1 MERQTRQKLET
12 LRSDR
17 GSEFKSNQFKEY
29 CERMGI
35 RREFTAPYSPQ
46 QNGIAEHKNRTLVDK
61 ARSMLNA
68 RKLPTKFWAEAIAT
82 TAYLS
87 NISPTQAIANRTPY
101 EAWWGVKHTVCHL
114 KVFGCIVLTHLPSHT
129 L

>member
-1 MERQTRQKLET
+1 
-12 LRSDR
+12 
-17 GSEFKSNQFKEY
+17 
-29 CERMGI
+29 MGI

-87 NISPTQAIANRTPY
+87 NISPTQAIPNRTPY
-101 EAWWGVKHTVCHL
+101 EAWRGVKPTVCHL
-114 KVFGCIVLTHLPSHT
+114 KVFGCIALTHLPSHT